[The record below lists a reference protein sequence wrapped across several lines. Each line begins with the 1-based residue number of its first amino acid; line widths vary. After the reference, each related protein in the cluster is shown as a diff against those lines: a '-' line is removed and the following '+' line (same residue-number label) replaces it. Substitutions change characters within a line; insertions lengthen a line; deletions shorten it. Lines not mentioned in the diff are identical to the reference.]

1 MCCHEKES
9 ISLCGARAEI
19 LAFHWALKE
28 RGVCSQVEL
37 HLGMTFCANGPS
49 FSIPEET
56 ALRTGRTE
64 VPIGDI
70 ANFLLSK
77 RVLQLLGLTF
87 RSADHLPP
95 DNFSPSS

>member
-19 LAFHWALKE
+19 LDFHWELKE
-28 RGVCSQVEL
+28 IGVCSQVEL

-49 FSIPEET
+49 FSIPKET
-56 ALRTGRTE
+56 VLRTERTE
-64 VPIGDI
+64 IPIGDI

-77 RVLQLLGLTF
+77 RVFQLLDLTF
-87 RSADHLPP
+87 RSADHQPP
-95 DNFSPSS
+95 HDFSPSS